1 MQNDKFMIGSIFMSK
16 DQIQRRILELR
27 REIERTEQSLYDY
40 ENLSKLATMSLVK
53 NTIPFFKT
61 CKFQTYYT
69 SVNQFTG
76 TEIDNCEQT
85 ISLFQRVIGLNQTL
99 IQKDVHHWEQHD
111 RLESSRIISF

>member
-1 MQNDKFMIGSIFMSK
+1 MIGAIFMSRE
-16 DQIQRRILELR
+16 QISRRIVDLKKD
-27 REIERTEQSLYDY
+27 IERCEQGLYDY

-61 CKFQTYYT
+61 CKFQTYYH
-69 SVNQFTG
+69 SVNQFTA

-99 IQKDVHHWEQHD
+99 IQKDVHHWE
-111 RLESSRIISF
+111 

>member
-1 MQNDKFMIGSIFMSK
+1 MD
-16 DQIQRRILELR
+16 LR
-27 REIERTEQSLYDY
+27 AEIERTVQSLYDY

-85 ISLFQRVIGLNQTL
+85 ISLFQRVIGLN
-99 IQKDVHHWEQHD
+99 
-111 RLESSRIISF
+111 